1 MEIGEQMNK
10 KITKRV
16 ILALACLVFAFMP
29 VASAMAQSKV
39 NISLSASYD
48 ENEHT
53 LGLALENAKGELAA
67 AEENEKQVRSENGNA
82 NYAEEIRAE
91 LKRLKEAK
99 AYVVKYFLENRS
111 NQYESA
117 LTVEKLIKFLDTEP
131 ALVALNLTEA
141 DKTKVK
147 ALVEEALSFENIN
160 RSIELIKTAN
170 DLRTNPDLRP
180 YNSAS
185 AVNPQLP
192 GIPNGEL
199 KVSADLMMFSAV
211 SNALF
216 TVMYEKNGRIN
227 HDYFMALISS
237 KYAFM
242 SEIFNSGSGENLAL
256 MYSDPFNFWFD
267 YERQKYVNGTY
278 GSEYE
283 IAHYKSLMNGT
294 HKITGLTVNNLRKGS
309 PSSEQCFGR
318 DDANKSYLALERFKE
333 EIRKRENEIDQEIA
347 KKEAELRNAEN
358 SDNNAA
364 IKEAVQKT
372 NAAREKLKQAQ
383 AAYDANKQIRLAGS
397 DRYETAY
404 AVAEQMKLNKG
415 KEKFDNIVVASGEN
429 YPDALSGNYLAFR
442 KKAPM
447 LLTNQ
452 YEVDNTAEY
461 IKNSIEPNGTVY
473 ILGQTSAVPASLEQK
488 LQGINIKRIGGSDRF
503 ETNLLILKEARVHGE
518 ELIVCSGLNFPDAV
532 SASAANKPILLADD
546 KLSAS
551 QKNYLLTI
559 DPLKVYFIGGDKAV
573 TKTVRDEFTGDTVRL
588 AGTDRFETSRLIAEN
603 LFLSHPDRVILAS
616 GLNFPD
622 ALVGGAFNQDI
633 GVPVLLVGPDFADA
647 YNAKKFVSENGTK
660 SLILLGGKLSISDE
674 IANYIRG

>member
-67 AEENEKQVRSENGNA
+67 AEENERQVRSENGNA

-99 AYVVKYFLENRS
+99 AYVIKYFLENRS

-117 LTVEKLIKFLDTEP
+117 LTIEKLIKFIDTEP
-131 ALVALNLTEA
+131 ALAALNLTEA
-141 DKTKVK
+141 DKAKVK

-318 DDANKSYLALERFKE
+318 DDANKSYLTIESFRE

-588 AGTDRFETSRLIAEN
+588 AGSDRFETSRLIAEN

>member
-16 ILALACLVFAFMP
+16 VLALACLIFALMP

-283 IAHYKSLMNGT
+283 VAHYKSLMNDT

-318 DDANKSYLALERFKE
+318 DDANKSYLTLERFKE

-551 QKNYLLTI
+551 QKNYLSTI

-588 AGTDRFETSRLIAEN
+588 AGSDRFETSRLIAEN

>member
-16 ILALACLVFAFMP
+16 ILALACLVFALMP

-67 AEENEKQVRSENGNA
+67 AEENERQVRSENGNA

-242 SEIFNSGSGENLAL
+242 SEIFNSESGENLAL

-267 YERQKYVNGTY
+267 YERQKYVNGIY

-551 QKNYLLTI
+551 QKNYLSTI

-573 TKTVRDEFTGDTVRL
+573 PKTVCDEVTGDTVRL
-588 AGTDRFETSRLIAEN
+588 AGSDRFETSRLIAEN

>member
-67 AEENEKQVRSENGNA
+67 AEENERQVRSENGNA
-82 NYAEEIRAE
+82 KYAEEIRAE

-99 AYVVKYFLENRS
+99 AYVIKYFLENRS

-117 LTVEKLIKFLDTEP
+117 LTIEKLIKFIDTEP
-131 ALVALNLTEA
+131 ALAALNLTEA
-141 DKTKVK
+141 DKAKLK

-192 GIPNGEL
+192 VIPNGEL

-283 IAHYKSLMNGT
+283 VAHYKSLMNDT

-318 DDANKSYLALERFKE
+318 DDANKSYLSIESFRE

-347 KKEAELRNAEN
+347 KKEEELRNAEN

-588 AGTDRFETSRLIAEN
+588 AGSDRFETSRLIAEN

>member
-16 ILALACLVFAFMP
+16 ILALACLVFALMP

-67 AEENEKQVRSENGNA
+67 AEENERQVRSENGNA

-192 GIPNGEL
+192 VIPNGEL

-283 IAHYKSLMNGT
+283 VAHYKSLMNDT

-318 DDANKSYLALERFKE
+318 DDANKSYLSIESFRE
-333 EIRKRENEIDQEIA
+333 EIRKREIEIDQEIA

-588 AGTDRFETSRLIAEN
+588 AGSDRFETSRLIAEN

>member
-16 ILALACLVFAFMP
+16 ILALACLVFILMP

-67 AEENEKQVRSENGNA
+67 AEENERQVRSENGNA

-192 GIPNGEL
+192 VIPNGEL

-442 KKAPM
+442 KNAPM
-447 LLTNQ
+447 LLTSKR
-452 YEVDNTAEY
+452 EAANTAKY
-461 IKNSIEPNGTVY
+461 IKENLKENGTVY
-473 ILGQTSAVPASLEQK
+473 LLGDTGVVPDSMETL
-488 LQGINIKRIGGSDRF
+488 LHGINVKRLGGEDRF
-503 ETNLLILKEARVHGE
+503 ETNLLILKEAGVHDE
-518 ELIVCSGLNFPDAV
+518 EILVCSGLNFPDAV
-532 SASAANKPILLADD
+532 SASAAHRPILLVDK

-551 QKNYLLTI
+551 QKNYLSTI
-559 DPLKVYFIGGDKAV
+559 NPAKVYFIGGEDVVSKAV
-573 TKTVRDEFTGDTVRL
+573 YDKFDGDKLRL
-588 AGTDRFETSRLIAEN
+588 AGEDRYETSRLIAEN
-603 LFLSHPDRVILAS
+603 LFPHNPQRVILAS
-616 GLNFPD
+616 GLNYPD

-633 GVPVLLVGPDFADA
+633 GVPILLVGPGREGCDA
-647 YNAKKFVSENGTK
+647 AKAFVSKSESK
-660 SLILLGGKLSISDE
+660 SLILLGEADVISDE
-674 IANYIRG
+674 MINRIRN

>member
-1 MEIGEQMNK
+1 MEIGEKMNK

-16 ILALACLVFAFMP
+16 VLALACLIFALMP

-67 AEENEKQVRSENGNA
+67 AEENERQVRSENGNA

-99 AYVVKYFLENRS
+99 AYVIKYFLEDRS

-117 LTVEKLIKFLDTEP
+117 LTIEKLIKFLDTEP

-141 DKTKVK
+141 DKAKVK

-442 KKAPM
+442 KNAPM
-447 LLTNQ
+447 LLTNK

-551 QKNYLLTI
+551 QKNYLSTI

-573 TKTVRDEFTGDTVRL
+573 PKTVRDEFTGDTVRL
-588 AGTDRFETSRLIAEN
+588 AGSDRFETSRLIAEN

>member
-16 ILALACLVFAFMP
+16 ILALACLVFALMP

-185 AVNPQLP
+185 AVNTQLP

-318 DDANKSYLALERFKE
+318 DDANKRYLTLERLKE
-333 EIRKRENEIDQEIA
+333 EIRKRENDIDQEIA

-372 NAAREKLKQAQ
+372 NVAREKLKQAQ

-588 AGTDRFETSRLIAEN
+588 AGSDRFETSRLIAEN

>member
-1 MEIGEQMNK
+1 MEIGEKMNK

-16 ILALACLVFAFMP
+16 ILALACLVFALMP

-67 AEENEKQVRSENGNA
+67 AEENERQVRSENGNA

-99 AYVVKYFLENRS
+99 AYVIKYFLENRS

-117 LTVEKLIKFLDTEP
+117 LTIEKLIKFLDTEP
-131 ALVALNLTEA
+131 ALAALNLTEA

-211 SNALF
+211 SNAVF

-283 IAHYKSLMNGT
+283 VAHYKSLMNDT

-318 DDANKSYLALERFKE
+318 DDANKSYLSIESFRE

-347 KKEAELRNAEN
+347 KKEEELRNAEN

-551 QKNYLLTI
+551 QKNYLSTI

-573 TKTVRDEFTGDTVRL
+573 PKTVRDEFTGDTVRL
-588 AGTDRFETSRLIAEN
+588 AGSDRFETSRLIAEN